1 VVPGEGVPVEGE
13 RRGPPASGRAGGL
26 SRAGAARAARS
37 APVPRASHRA
47 GPPGRGGPHP
57 STPGASTTNVA
68 PSRTRPRGRGPEWSA
83 GGPDAVGV
91 VEHHQDGPAVEQ
103 LGVEG
108 LPGNHRSRSPASPSW
123 RDGGRGPGCAR
134 PLRYPTVPGAADWG
148 GLVSPADGT
157 PPVGPGTASS
167 GAGPSMTSCAWT
179 RSAVRRTFVDGRST
193 RTVAACSSASRRTST
208 SVPRHRAE
216 QKLTPARSSTSAR
229 DPASSSLRAAS
240 SSSGAVSPSTSPTT
254 SSTATPTGGRRVRR
268 SNSSTTPRAA
278 DGEHRSVMALQP
290 EDPLRTPHSW
300 RRGRSYPRAT
310 VRAPA
315 IPRQVGGQVCS
326 VFGPCV
332 RVLTG
337 AVAGLVRAGWRG
349 EPALRPPY
357 RSSVSERSETEQ
369 AVATG
374 FSCLGRDPLAPLAC
388 RVHLTPDG
396 PGPPHVRCPVPGV
409 SSQFGRQPAPSAPQL
424 DVANCS
430 RPPMSPP
437 RRTVTPGAGP
447 A

>member
-1 VVPGEGVPVEGE
+1 
-13 RRGPPASGRAGGL
+13 
-26 SRAGAARAARS
+26 
-37 APVPRASHRA
+37 
-47 GPPGRGGPHP
+47 
-57 STPGASTTNVA
+57 
-68 PSRTRPRGRGPEWSA
+68 
-83 GGPDAVGV
+83 
-91 VEHHQDGPAVEQ
+91 
-103 LGVEG
+103 
-108 LPGNHRSRSPASPSW
+108 
-123 RDGGRGPGCAR
+123 
-134 PLRYPTVPGAADWG
+134 
-148 GLVSPADGT
+148 
-157 PPVGPGTASS
+157 
-167 GAGPSMTSCAWT
+167 
-179 RSAVRRTFVDGRST
+179 
-193 RTVAACSSASRRTST
+193 
-208 SVPRHRAE
+208 
-216 QKLTPARSSTSAR
+216 
-229 DPASSSLRAAS
+229 
-240 SSSGAVSPSTSPTT
+240 
-254 SSTATPTGGRRVRR
+254 VRR

-315 IPRQVGGQVCS
+315 IPWQVGGQVCS

-409 SSQFGRQPAPSAPQL
+409 KLTVRPTTRTLCAPARRRELLSTADEPSSAHCHSWRRPGVRCPAWWSVP
-424 DVANCS
+424 
-430 RPPMSPP
+430 
-437 RRTVTPGAGP
+437 
-447 A
+447 